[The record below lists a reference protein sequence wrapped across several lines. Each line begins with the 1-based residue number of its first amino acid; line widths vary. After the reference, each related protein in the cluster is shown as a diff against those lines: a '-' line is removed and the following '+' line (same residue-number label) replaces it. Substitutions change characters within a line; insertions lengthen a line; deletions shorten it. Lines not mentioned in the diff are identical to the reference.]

1 MTGVKRELLMTRDAS
16 PAITLTAVKVE
27 SGSARHRRSES
38 QPGKGMDMVARAA
51 KRNSDRR
58 EATEPAGSKAQ
69 TTAPQ
74 PYGCFELL
82 PIAGDWR
89 HGQAENRLFDTNPY
103 TGDVVLE
110 IKQADR
116 NDLDSAFT
124 GAAKAQAAWAAS
136 APAARA
142 HVFRRAAE
150 VMEAR
155 RGEIVHWLI
164 SESGSTRLKANLE
177 WEVTHAVML
186 WATSVPHAAESRII
200 PSDIPGKEHQVRRKP
215 VGVVGA
221 ISPWNWPLH
230 LSNRTIAPAL
240 AVGNAVVV
248 KPASDTPVT
257 GGLLLAKIFEEAGLP
272 AGLLSVVVGAGSEIG
287 DAFVSHPVPR
297 VISFTGSTPVGR
309 NIAELA
315 AKAPIIKRVDLE
327 LGGNA
332 PFVVLADADLDQAIE
347 AAVFGKFLHQGQICI
362 AINRLIVEEPVY
374 HTFVDRFAA
383 RVATLKAGDPND
395 GDTMVGPIINN
406 SQLRKL
412 LERIRRARQDGAKQV
427 LGGEPDRLLLP
438 PHVFVNVAN
447 RMELAAEEI
456 FGPVAPILRVS
467 SAEEALAVANETSF
481 GLSGAVFTRDVHRGV
496 HFAQRMQVGM
506 AHVNDQPVID
516 LPTCPFGGEK
526 NSGIG
531 RFNGSW
537 AIEAFTTDQWLT
549 AQHAP
554 RGFPW
559 NASAVKGPWS

>member
-1 MTGVKRELLMTRDAS
+1 
-16 PAITLTAVKVE
+16 
-27 SGSARHRRSES
+27 
-38 QPGKGMDMVARAA
+38 MDMVARSVS
-51 KRNSDRR
+51 RSSDRH
-58 EATEPAGSKAQ
+58 EARVADGSKVQ
-69 TTAPQ
+69 TRDPQ
-74 PYGCFELL
+74 PYDRFELL
-82 PIAGDWR
+82 PIAGSWR
-89 HGQAENRLFDTNPY
+89 HGQADHRLVDTNPF
-103 TGDVVLE
+103 TGDVLLE

-116 NDLDSAFT
+116 RDLDAAFAA
-124 GAAKAQAAWAAS
+124 GAKAQLEWAAS
-136 APAARA
+136 APGVRA
-142 HVFRRAAE
+142 QVFRRAAN

-155 RGEIVHWLI
+155 RGEIVEWLI
-164 SESGSTRLKANLE
+164 RESGSTRLKANLE
-177 WEVTHAVML
+177 WEVTHTVML
-186 WATSVPHAAESRII
+186 WATSVPHAVESRCI
-200 PSDIPGKEHQVRRKP
+200 PSDIPGKENQVRRKP

-248 KPASDTPVT
+248 KPSSDTPVT

-272 AGLLSVVVGAGSEIG
+272 AGLLSVIVGAGSEIG

-309 NIAELA
+309 RIAELA

-332 PFVVLADADLDQAIE
+332 PFVVLADADLDQAVE

-362 AINRLIVEEPVY
+362 AINRIIVEEPVY
-374 HTFVDRFAA
+374 RTFVDRFTE
-383 RVATLKAGDPND
+383 RVARLKIGDSRD
-395 GDTMVGPIINN
+395 DETMIGPIINN
-406 SQLRKL
+406 SQLQKL
-412 LERIRRARQDGAKQV
+412 VARVRRAGDDGCKQV
-427 LGGEPDRLLLP
+427 LGGDPDGLVLP
-438 PHVFVNVAN
+438 PHVFVNVTN
-447 RMELAAEEI
+447 KMELAAEEI
-456 FGPVAPILRVS
+456 FGPVAPILRVG
-467 SAEEALAVANETSF
+467 SAEEALAVANDTSF
-481 GLSGAVFTRDVHRGV
+481 GLSGAVFTRDLHRGV
-496 HFAQRMQVGM
+496 HFAERMQVGM

-554 RGFPW
+554 RGYPW
-559 NASAVKGPWS
+559 SASAVQGPWS

>member
-1 MTGVKRELLMTRDAS
+1 
-16 PAITLTAVKVE
+16 
-27 SGSARHRRSES
+27 
-38 QPGKGMDMVARAA
+38 MVARSAN
-51 KRNSDRR
+51 RSSDRR
-58 EATEPAGSKAQ
+58 EAIVPDGSKVQ
-69 TTAPQ
+69 TRDPQ
-74 PYGCFELL
+74 PYDQFELL
-82 PIAGDWR
+82 PIAGNWR
-89 HGQAENRLFDTNPY
+89 HGQAEHRLVDTNPF
-103 TGDVVLE
+103 TGDVLLE

-116 NDLDSAFT
+116 HDLDAAFAA
-124 GAAKAQAAWAAS
+124 AAKAQAEWAAS

-142 HVFRRAAE
+142 QVFRRAAG

-155 RGEIVHWLI
+155 RGEIVDWLI
-164 SESGSTRLKANLE
+164 KESGSTRLKANLE
-177 WEVTHAVML
+177 WEVTHTVML
-186 WATSVPHAAESRII
+186 WATSVPHAVESRSI
-200 PSDIPGKEHQVRRKP
+200 PSDIPGKENQVRRKP

-272 AGLLSVVVGAGSEIG
+272 AGLLSVVVGAGGEIG

-309 NIAELA
+309 GIAELA

-332 PFVVLADADLDQAIE
+332 PFVVLADADLDQAVE

-374 HTFVDRFAA
+374 QTFVDRFTE
-383 RVATLKAGDPND
+383 RVARLKAGDPRD
-395 GDTMVGPIINN
+395 GDTMIGPIINH
-406 SQLRKL
+406 SQLQKL
-412 LERIRRARQDGAKQV
+412 MARVRRAGDDGCKQL
-427 LGGEPDRLLLP
+427 LGGKPDGLVMP
-438 PHVFVNVAN
+438 PHVFVNVTN
-447 RMELAAEEI
+447 QMELAAEEI

-467 SAEEALAVANETSF
+467 NSEEALAMANETSF

-554 RGFPW
+554 RGYPW
-559 NASAVKGPWS
+559 NASAVQGPWS

>member
-1 MTGVKRELLMTRDAS
+1 MVTR
-16 PAITLTAVKVE
+16 T
-27 SGSARHRRSES
+27 
-38 QPGKGMDMVARAA
+38 A

-58 EATEPAGSKAQ
+58 EATEPPAGKPQ
-69 TTAPQ
+69 TVDLQHVAPQ
-74 PYGCFELL
+74 HYDRLELL
-82 PIAGDWR
+82 PIAGEWR
-89 HGQAENRLFDTNPY
+89 HGRAENRLVDTNPY
-103 TGDVVLE
+103 TNDVLLE

-116 NDLDSAFT
+116 NDLDAAFA
-124 GAAKAQAAWAAS
+124 GAAKAQVRWAAA

-142 HVFRRAAE
+142 LVFRRAAE

-155 RGEIVHWLI
+155 RGEIVDWLI
-164 SESGSTRLKANLE
+164 KESGSTRLKANLE
-177 WEVTHAVML
+177 WEVTHTVML
-186 WATSVPHAAESRII
+186 WASSVPHAVESRII
-200 PSDIPGKEHQVRRKP
+200 PSDIPGKENQVRRKP

-315 AKAPIIKRVDLE
+315 AKAPILKRVDLE

-332 PFVVLADADLDQAIE
+332 PFVVLADADLDQAVE

-362 AINRLIVEEPVY
+362 AINRIILEDAVY
-374 HTFVDRFAA
+374 HTFVDRFAE
-383 RVATLKAGDPND
+383 RVSRLKIGDPSD
-395 GDTMVGPIINN
+395 SDTMVGPIINN
-406 SQLRKL
+406 AQLRKL
-412 LERIRRARQDGAKQV
+412 MERIRRAREDGAKQV
-427 LGGEPDRLLLP
+427 LGGEADGLVLP
-438 PHVFVNVAN
+438 PHVFVNVSN
-447 RMELAAEEI
+447 RTELAAEEI
-456 FGPVAPILRVS
+456 FGPVAPILRVG
-467 SAEEALAVANETSF
+467 SAEEALTVANETSF

-496 HFAQRMQVGM
+496 HFAERMQVGM

-531 RFNGSW
+531 RFNGPW

-549 AQHAP
+549 VQHAP

-559 NASAVKGPWS
+559 NASAVRGPWS